1 MLTSL
6 GLLFLS
12 GMFLGWIFRRINLPP
27 LIGMIIA
34 GIITGPGLLGLLSGT
49 ILDISADLRKTAL
62 IIILTRAGL
71 SLDLNSLKKVGRP
84 AIMMCFVPACFEMLG
99 CVIIAPVI
107 FGITRIEAA
116 VIGSVIAAVSPAVV
130 VPRMLRLM
138 DEKYGTQKGI
148 PQMIMAAASVDDVF
162 VIVFFTAFTSLANGE
177 SVSLLSFALIPVSIV
192 LGILL
197 GIVSGFVMSR
207 FFETSGISVTSRV
220 IVMLSVS
227 FMLTA
232 LENALAGIIPVASLI
247 SIMAMGAA
255 ILRLSPDTAKDLS
268 SRFAQLWIAAEI
280 LLFTLVG
287 AAVDIRYAAASFA
300 GAIAVIAF
308 SMVFRMAGVQI
319 CLFKTILNK
328 KERIFS
334 AFSYMP
340 KATVQAAIGA
350 VPLAMGLSCGDT
362 VLTVA
367 VWAIFITAPT
377 GALLMDTSYRKL
389 LEKEV

>member
-1 MLTSL
+1 
-6 GLLFLS
+6 
-12 GMFLGWIFRRINLPP
+12 
-27 LIGMIIA
+27 
-34 GIITGPGLLGLLSGT
+34 
-49 ILDISADLRKTAL
+49 
-62 IIILTRAGL
+62 
-71 SLDLNSLKKVGRP
+71 
-84 AIMMCFVPACFEMLG
+84 MLG